1 MRPLEA
7 YVSDVMAPARF
18 SLTLMGVF
26 GALALLPA
34 AVGLY
39 GLISYWVGQRTR
51 ELGIRMALGAR
62 RRDILGLVLR
72 QGLVLTTA
80 GAALGLA
87 AAFAATR
94 LLAGFLYGVS
104 AADPLTY
111 AAVTALLAAVSVLA
125 CLVPARRA

>member
-39 GLISYWVGQRTR
+39 GFISYWVGQRTR

-111 AAVTALLAAVSVLA
+111 AALTALLAAVSVLA